1 VGFMARAATTSDAFN
16 AVAEPRRREILNYLA
31 LQERPV
37 GEIVDALEME
47 QPSVSK
53 HLRVLKD
60 AGLVFDQQIGNSRI
74 YQLNPDGIESL
85 RDYFDRFWVDALE
98 SFKAFAENTKPK
110 KTNPQHATN
119 KAKRPQSSPR
129 KR

>member
-1 VGFMARAATTSDAFN
+1 MANQHDQFAALADPSRLAVFERVAKGPAAVHQIAKAFP
-16 AVAEPRRREILNYLA
+16 VS
-31 LQERPV
+31 RPA
-37 GEIVDALEME
+37 IS
-47 QPSVSK
+47 Q

-60 AGLVFDQQIGNSRI
+60 AGLVFDQQIGNRRI

-85 RDYFDRFWVDALE
+85 RAYFDRFWVDALE

-119 KAKRPQSSPR
+119 KAKRSQSNPR

>member
-1 VGFMARAATTSDAFN
+1 MTNHVDQFAALADPTRLAVFERVAKGPAAVHEIAKAFP
-16 AVAEPRRREILNYLA
+16 VS
-31 LQERPV
+31 RPA
-37 GEIVDALEME
+37 IS
-47 QPSVSK
+47 Q

-60 AGLVFDQQIGNSRI
+60 AGLVFDQQIGNRRI
-74 YQLNPDGIESL
+74 YQLNRDGIESL
-85 RDYFDRFWVDALE
+85 RGYFDRFWVDALE

>member
-1 VGFMARAATTSDAFN
+1 MTNQIDQFAALADPTRLAVFER
-16 AVAEPRRREILNYLA
+16 VAEGPAAVHEIA
-31 LQERPV
+31 KAFPVSRPA
-37 GEIVDALEME
+37 IS
-47 QPSVSK
+47 Q

-60 AGLVFDQQIGNSRI
+60 AGLVFDQQIGNRRI

-85 RDYFDRFWVDALE
+85 RGYFDRFWVDALE

-110 KTNPQHATN
+110 KTYLQHATN

>member
-1 VGFMARAATTSDAFN
+1 MTNQSDQFAALADPTRLAVFERVAKGPAAVHQIAKAFP
-16 AVAEPRRREILNYLA
+16 VS
-31 LQERPV
+31 RPA
-37 GEIVDALEME
+37 IS
-47 QPSVSK
+47 Q

-60 AGLVFDQQIGNSRI
+60 AGLVFDQQIGNRRI

-119 KAKRPQSSPR
+119 KAKRSQSNPR